1 MRQNELVT
9 GGDVFEFTLRG
20 ERRTA
25 VAMLV
30 SDDDDAMLIDLLDDD
45 RPVWAR
51 PSALQDVTIFR
62 PDYAELGFAAA

>member
-1 MRQNELVT
+1 MRENEMVT

-30 SDDDDAMLIDLLDDD
+30 SDDDAMLIDLLDGD

-51 PSALQDVTIFR
+51 PSALQDVAIFR
-62 PDYAELGFAAA
+62 PEYGEMAVAAA

>member
-1 MRQNELVT
+1 MRENEMVT

-30 SDDDDAMLIDLLDDD
+30 SDDDAMLIDLLDGD

-51 PSALQDVTIFR
+51 PSTLQDVAIFR
-62 PDYAELGFAAA
+62 PAYGEMAVAAA

>member
-1 MRQNELVT
+1 MRKSEYLS

-30 SDDDDAMLIDLLDDD
+30 SDDDAMLIDLVDGD

-51 PSALQDVTIFR
+51 PSELEDVVVFR
-62 PDYAELGFAAA
+62 PECCELEFAAA